1 MSNANEEKF
10 DAMLLA
16 LAQQHEKGVE
26 QLLDTFFSFLARK
39 TDFFVGNSDEK
50 ACERML
56 MSLFNK
62 HRDNA
67 LKAKRAED
75 EKRKLEALK
84 KLQKLQKEKEFENKP
99 KLKELTDEEAE
110 ELQKE
115 LDMKKMTKAENDS
128 TNSGET
134 KNEVFQPVEEDQDD
148 PKEKDTLKPNAG
160 NGCDLPNYRWTQTLS
175 DIELK
180 IPSQAAFKLR
190 PRDVIVNL
198 KKKHICVG
206 IKGQPPILDDE
217 LQHEIKLEET
227 TWLLEDGKTFI
238 INIEKVNKIEWWSK
252 LVNSDPMISTK
263 NINPEP
269 SKLCDLE
276 GETRSM
282 VEKMMYDQ
290 QRRNMGLPTSD
301 EQKKQDVLQKF
312 MEQHPEMD
320 FSKCKF
326 N

>member
-1 MSNANEEKF
+1 MSNTKEEKF

-39 TDFFVGNSDEK
+39 TDFFIGSPDEK
-50 ACERML
+50 ASEQML
-56 MSLFNK
+56 MSVFNK
-62 HRDNA
+62 HRNIA
-67 LKAKRAED
+67 LKEKRAVD
-75 EKRKLEALK
+75 EKRKLEAFKRLK
-84 KLQKLQKEKEFENKP
+84 KSEMEKKLETEP

-110 ELQKE
+110 QLQKE
-115 LDMKKMTKAENDS
+115 LDMKKNQKTEVS
-128 TNSGET
+128 TNKVSE
-134 KNEVFQPVEEDQDD
+134 PIEEDEDD
-148 PKEKDTLKPNAG
+148 PKEKGKLKPNAG
-160 NGCDLPNYRWTQTLS
+160 NGCDLTNYRWTQTLG

-180 IPSQAAFKLR
+180 IPSKAAFKLR
-190 PRDVIVNL
+190 SRDVIVNL

-217 LQHEIKLEET
+217 LLHEIKLEET
-227 TWLLEDGKTFI
+227 TWLLEDGKTFL
-238 INIEKVNKIEWWSK
+238 INIEKVNKMEWWSK
-252 LVNSDPMISTK
+252 LVVSDPEISTK
-263 NINPEP
+263 KINPEP
-269 SKLCDLE
+269 SKLSDLE

-290 QRRNMGLPTSD
+290 QQRNMGLPTSD
-301 EQKKQDVLQKF
+301 EKKKQDVLAKF

>member
-1 MSNANEEKF
+1 MSHGNEEKF
-10 DAMLLA
+10 DSMLLA

-26 QLLDTFFSFLARK
+26 QLLDTFFSFLGRK
-39 TDFFVGNSDEK
+39 TDFFIGSPDEN
-50 ACERML
+50 ASEQML
-56 MSLFNK
+56 MSVFNR
-62 HRDNA
+62 HRDIA
-67 LKAKRAED
+67 LKEKRALD

-84 KLQKLQKEKEFENKP
+84 RLQKSQKEKELETKP

-110 ELQKE
+110 QLQKE
-115 LDMKKMTKAENDS
+115 LDLKKNLKADNSKNSVE
-128 TNSGET
+128 TNELS
-134 KNEVFQPVEEDQDD
+134 QPIEEDEDD
-148 PKEKDTLKPNAG
+148 PKEKGKLKPNAG

-180 IPSQAAFKLR
+180 IPSKAAFKLR

-198 KKKHICVG
+198 KKKHIFVG

-227 TWLLEDGKTFI
+227 TWLLEDGKTFL
-238 INIEKVNKIEWWSK
+238 INIEKVNKMEWWSK
-252 LVNSDPMISTK
+252 LVVSDTDISTK
-263 NINPEP
+263 KINPEP
-269 SKLCDLE
+269 SKLSDLE

-290 QRRNMGLPTSD
+290 QQKNMGLPTSD
-301 EQKKQDVLQKF
+301 EQKKQNVLQKF

>member
-1 MSNANEEKF
+1 MSYGNEEKF
-10 DAMLLA
+10 DSMLLA

-26 QLLDTFFSFLARK
+26 QLLDTFFSFLGRK
-39 TDFFVGNSDEK
+39 TDFFIGSPDEN
-50 ACERML
+50 ASEQML
-56 MSLFNK
+56 MSVFNR
-62 HRDNA
+62 HRDIA
-67 LKAKRAED
+67 LKEKRALD

-84 KLQKLQKEKEFENKP
+84 RLQKSQKEKELETKP

-110 ELQKE
+110 QLQKE
-115 LDMKKMTKAENDS
+115 LDLKKNLKADNSKNSVE
-128 TNSGET
+128 TNELS
-134 KNEVFQPVEEDQDD
+134 QPIEEDEDD
-148 PKEKDTLKPNAG
+148 PKEKGKLKPNAG

-180 IPSQAAFKLR
+180 IPSKAAFKLR

-198 KKKHICVG
+198 KKKHIFVG

-227 TWLLEDGKTFI
+227 TWLLEDGKTFL
-238 INIEKVNKIEWWSK
+238 INIEKVNKMEWWSK
-252 LVNSDPMISTK
+252 LVVSDTDISTK
-263 NINPEP
+263 KINPEP
-269 SKLCDLE
+269 SKLSDLE

-290 QRRNMGLPTSD
+290 QQKNMGLPTSD
-301 EQKKQDVLQKF
+301 EQKKQNVLQKF

>member
-1 MSNANEEKF
+1 MSNGNEEKF
-10 DAMLLA
+10 DSMLLA

-26 QLLDTFFSFLARK
+26 QLLDTFFSFLGRK
-39 TDFFVGNSDEK
+39 TDFFIGSPDEK
-50 ACERML
+50 ASEQML
-56 MSLFNK
+56 MSVFNR
-62 HRDNA
+62 HRDIA
-67 LKAKRAED
+67 LKEKRALD
-75 EKRKLEALK
+75 EKRKSEALK
-84 KLQKLQKEKEFENKP
+84 RLQKSQKEKELETKP

-110 ELQKE
+110 QLQKE
-115 LDMKKMTKAENDS
+115 LDLKKNLKAEDS
-128 TNSGET
+128 KNSGIT
-134 KNEVFQPVEEDQDD
+134 NELSQPIEEDEDD
-148 PKEKDTLKPNAG
+148 PKEKGKLKPNAG

-180 IPSQAAFKLR
+180 IPSKAAFKLR

-198 KKKHICVG
+198 KKKHIYVG

-227 TWLLEDGKTFI
+227 TWLLEDGKTFL
-238 INIEKVNKIEWWSK
+238 INIEKVNKMEWWSK
-252 LVNSDPMISTK
+252 LVVTDTDISTK
-263 NINPEP
+263 KINPEP
-269 SKLCDLE
+269 SKLSDLE

-290 QRRNMGLPTSD
+290 QQKNMGLPTSD
-301 EQKKQDVLQKF
+301 EQKKQNVLQKF

>member
-26 QLLDTFFSFLARK
+26 QLLDTFFSFLGRK
-39 TDFFVGNSDEK
+39 TDYFIGSPDEK
-50 ACERML
+50 ASERML
-56 MSLFNK
+56 LSVFNK
-62 HRDNA
+62 HRDIA
-67 LKAKRAED
+67 LKQKRAED
-75 EKRKLEALK
+75 EKRKQEALK
-84 KLQKLQKEKEFENKP
+84 RLQKSKEEKELETKP
-99 KLKELTDEEAE
+99 KLKELTDEEADQ
-110 ELQKE
+110 LQKE
-115 LDMKKMTKAENDS
+115 LDMKKNVKDVDPLL
-128 TNSGET
+128 SGET
-134 KNEVFQPVEEDQDD
+134 TNEVSQPIEEDDDD
-148 PKEKDTLKPNAG
+148 PKETGKLKPNAG

-175 DIELK
+175 DVELK
-180 IPSQAAFKLR
+180 IPSKAAFKLR

-198 KKKHICVG
+198 KKKHIYVG

-227 TWLLEDGKTFI
+227 TWLLEDGKTFL
-238 INIEKVNKIEWWSK
+238 INIEKVNKMEWWSK
-252 LVNSDPMISTK
+252 LVVSDQEISTK
-263 NINPEP
+263 KINPEP
-269 SKLCDLE
+269 SKLSDLE

-290 QRRNMGLPTSD
+290 QQRNMGLPTSD
-301 EQKKQDVLQKF
+301 EQKKQNVLQKF